1 MARLLRIVAV
11 NVPHN
16 VAQRGDARQFILSG
30 DAERSLAKKWKRPV
44 CPRFSS
50 IPFLLDNGSKGNG
63 IANDEQVYANCR
75 SLIEGPVIISF
86 SLSATGAIG
95 AQVQIVGYNFG
106 KNQNNSVVTFTGANN
121 STITAT
127 VTTWT
132 DTLLTTTV
140 PAGAVTGPVVV
151 TANGKITKNQV
162 VASNGLAFTV
172 SQ

>member
-1 MARLLRIVAV
+1 VALLL
-11 NVPHN
+11 HELGH
-16 VAQRGDARQFILSG
+16 QIL
-30 DAERSLAKKWKRPV
+30 P
-44 CPRFSS
+44 S
-50 IPFLLDNGSKGNG
+50 IQTSNFPKPFLDDNGQKGNSEY
-63 IANDEQVYANCR
+63 NDGLVYENCR

-86 SLSATGAIG
+86 TPSATGAIG

-106 KNQNNSVVTFTGANN
+106 KNRNNSVVTFSGANN

-127 VTTWT
+127 VTSWT

-140 PAGAVTGPVVV
+140 PVGAVTGPVVV

-162 VASNGLAFTV
+162 VVSNGLAFTV